1 MHMIVLADVTDQEI
15 EQTEFEILKVGDYFD
30 TRYGKFNVTRE
41 KLLSLKRNFDD
52 NVLEIDV
59 ALDANH
65 EPEGGALAWIK
76 ELKVD
81 GDKLL
86 MSLKDV
92 TKRGKEVLKDKVF
105 KYFSVEFA
113 PFTKVEDG
121 KKITIVDVLRG
132 VALTNRPV
140 IKGMAPTF
148 MSETVNK
155 LFITSNMSLFTKFA
169 EATVAKGKVS
179 AEDVVLAK
187 AMFDELTADEQ
198 EVEKPALESVE
209 AEAVKTVEAEAETK
223 AVADKAEAD
232 KLEAEKLE
240 AEKLEAEKTE
250 LEKKALET
258 GDLAELSETKTKLA
272 ETEAKFAELKA
283 KEDARVLSEQVASLT
298 LSEKNTK
305 GFSSAHN
312 ETLKG
317 FITTLSEEQFVT
329 FSDLMGKFVAV
340 NIKEIGSGID
350 GAKLDDA
357 RMKVGETTFAVSGAD
372 VDMEIKALAESKKIS
387 YFEAS
392 QMYAESH
399 KS

>member
-209 AEAVKTVEAEAETK
+209 AEAVKTVEAEAE
-223 AVADKAEAD
+223 
-232 KLEAEKLE
+232 
-240 AEKLEAEKTE
+240 KTE

-317 FITTLSEEQFVT
+317 FIATLSEEQFVT

>member
-1 MHMIVLADVTDQEI
+1 MSYKKVSKEETMHMIVLADVTDQEI

-209 AEAVKTVEAEAETK
+209 AEAVKTVEAEAE
-223 AVADKAEAD
+223 
-232 KLEAEKLE
+232 
-240 AEKLEAEKTE
+240 KTE

-283 KEDARVLSEQVASLT
+283 KEAARVLTEQVASLT

-305 GFSSAHN
+305 GFS
-312 ETLKG
+312 
-317 FITTLSEEQFVT
+317 
-329 FSDLMGKFVAV
+329 
-340 NIKEIGSGID
+340 
-350 GAKLDDA
+350 
-357 RMKVGETTFAVSGAD
+357 
-372 VDMEIKALAESKKIS
+372 
-387 YFEAS
+387 
-392 QMYAESH
+392 
-399 KS
+399 